1 MSVSPSDFLG
11 GFYGQYAGAKPSR
24 AAKTATQSVK
34 RGFVDPFTA
43 AEEFA
48 AKGAASGWRSGQIER
63 GVRRI
68 RRKPYGMED
77 LSRYT
82 SYEPLV
88 TGTYVD
94 LMGRAAT
101 AEEIQKELE
110 QARAARVS
118 SADPGAFQAFLTDRL
133 LSSQKGMASIKT
145 PDDVEWERNYG
156 PMARDAQ
163 GNLQRG
169 LFRVNPAAVQ
179 SIMNS
184 MIG

>member
-11 GFYGQYAGAKPSR
+11 GFYSQYAGARPSQ
-24 AAKTATQSVK
+24 AAKTATKSVK

-68 RRKPYGMED
+68 QRKPYGMEAFT
-77 LSRYT
+77 RYA
-82 SYEPLV
+82 SYEPIV
-88 TGTYVD
+88 SGTYED
-94 LMGRAAT
+94 LMGRAPT
-101 AEEIQKELE
+101 EDEISDALNR
-110 QARAARVS
+110 ARASRVS
-118 SADPGAFQAFLTDRL
+118 SSDPGAFQSFLTDQL
-133 LSSQKGMASIKT
+133 LSSQKGMAAIKT
-145 PDDVEWERNYG
+145 PEDIAWERRFG
-156 PMARDAQ
+156 PMARDSQ

-169 LFRVNPAAVQ
+169 LFRYNPENVKT
-179 SIMNS
+179 IMNS